1 MGHCLVNGDVRAR
14 FLPQP
19 ERGKI
24 GQLNLTRVDDD
35 EFGAVLADGLLEKEA
50 DDRVRFGRVAASYDE
65 RIQLFHFADAIAH
78 RAAADGQLQGRDA
91 AGVAEARAMVD
102 VVGLQHSAHEF
113 LEDVIVFVSR
123 FGAGIGGDA
132 IATVFAHQAAE
143 AAGDEILRLIPA
155 GFAKGAVAIIAQEW
169 RFEAARVGSKIQ
181 SEAALHAEVAEIG
194 RAIEGGLD
202 AIDGVVA
209 DLQVHL
215 AADTAIRTGGAHLL
229 ARGYCFVCGDGNR
242 CRHGRTP
249 A

>member
-113 LEDVIVFVSR
+113 LEDVIVFVGR
-123 FGAGIGGDA
+123 FGAGIGGDT

-155 GFAKGAVAIIAQEW
+155 GFAEGALAVIAQE
-169 RFEAARVGSKIQ
+169 RFFQAARVGGEIQ
-181 SEAALHAEVAEIG
+181 PEAAFHAKVTVVR

-215 AADTAIRTGGAHLL
+215 ATDTAIGTGGANLL
-229 ARGYCFVCGDGNR
+229 AGGDRLVRGDGDR
-242 CRHGRTP
+242 YRHGRTP